1 MNLNVS
7 ENNLKIQRSIYS
19 YTKGEA
25 EKLVKK
31 LSNDYPIKS
40 NIFRLAIVYGPESP
54 GNLRYLINLLKIGF
68 RPCFFLSNK
77 KSLVHVDDVVR
88 AIDFL
93 SINGKKGEIYNVSG
107 HDYELNQLTKIIA
120 EAHSKKYINFVVP
133 KIIFNLLLSSF
144 IQKKIFLRLKSEEI
158 YPSKKLKT

>member
-1 MNLNVS
+1 MTIKNPT
-7 ENNLKIQRSIYS
+7 SIYS

-31 LSNDYPIKS
+31 LSYDYPIKS
-40 NIFRLAIVYGPESP
+40 NIFRLSIVYGQ
-54 GNLRYLINLLKIGF
+54 NLRESKIFDKLIKNGISPMLS
-68 RPCFFLSNK
+68 FFSNK

-120 EAHSKKYINFVVP
+120 EANCKKYINFVVP
-133 KIIFNLLLSSF
+133 K
-144 IQKKIFLRLKSEEI
+144 
-158 YPSKKLKT
+158 